1 MDSSTRDYTCAV
13 RIKAS
18 IRKRERNG
26 TAYFSINWSPLVPV
40 SRFDIIGSVPSMAGI
55 WEVYWLQD
63 SRVPRILRIGR
74 AWHGGLRHSL
84 REHTDPSLPM
94 GAPLR
99 EYLESGD
106 CYYRYVVV
114 ESHADLNDIYS
125 VLITHRRVDQTPVP
139 TTGRYREVRIHEPDE
154 IVIQRR
160 RKPNEDVPPPEL
172 YGNEVPNLFDV
183 ARLLEEYQQKNDQST
198 REGGT

>member
-1 MDSSTRDYTCAV
+1 M
-13 RIKAS
+13 RITAS
-18 IRKRERNG
+18 VRKRERND
-26 TAYFSINWSPLVPV
+26 TVYFSITWSSLLPV

-55 WEVYWLQD
+55 WEIYWLQD

-139 TTGRYREVRIHEPDE
+139 TTGRYREVRIREPDE
-154 IVIQRR
+154 MVIERR
-160 RKPNEDVPPPEL
+160 RTPTEEAPPPEL

-183 ARLLEEYQQKNDQST
+183 ARLLEEDRRA
-198 REGGT
+198 RESAEGDPDA